1 MIRRKNILLL
11 LVVAL
16 SMVACVQ
23 RDLTV
28 TSEPSGAVV
37 YIHGMS
43 NREIGRTPVTIPFT
57 WYGDYDIQLR
67 LDGYEAL
74 NTHASLTAPWYEI
87 PPIDLMSEM
96 APWTYHDRRY
106 LHFELQPAEPTSDED
121 LLRRA
126 GDLRERNAEP
136 AKTEAPKE

>member
-67 LDGYEAL
+67 LEGHEPL
-74 NTHASLTAPWYEI
+74 NTHASLTVPWYEI

-106 LHFELQPAEPTSDED
+106 LHYELVTAEPTSDAD
-121 LLRRA
+121 LLQRA
-126 GDLRERNAEP
+126 AILRERNTAP
-136 AKTEAPKE
+136 AKTPPPKE